1 MTTEITT
8 IDPNNYAAMAKAMGI
23 ANEGKGK
30 SKSSSLA
37 RLRINHSPVMGSAE
51 VNGKSVNVEVIEGG
65 TYKLEV
71 PDGPTY
77 YASSV
82 KVRPYVQRYMYK
94 RFVMGGANSSNRY
107 IKTIMHDDLN
117 VDLKDNDGGF
127 NCGKPAGY
135 IQDFK
140 ALPEKTQDLIKQI
153 KRVRVVLGTVEMT
166 NPVNEKGE
174 SIELDATPFIWEID
188 NRDAFKIVGDVFVKL
203 AKMSRLPVMHNFVA
217 NTEERKMPNGN
228 SFFIPVVS
236 LNIHD
241 VINVTPDDNN
251 MFTDFLAWV
260 DNYNS
265 YISNAWAENANAK
278 LEDGDAEVLDDLVD
292 IEVDEEAV
300 A

>member
-8 IDPNNYAAMAKAMGI
+8 IDPNNYALMAKAMGI

-37 RLRINHSPVMGSAE
+37 RLRINHSPVMGTAE
-51 VNGKSVNVEVIEGG
+51 VNGKNVNVEVIEGG
-65 TYKLEV
+65 TYKLAI

-77 YASSV
+77 YATSI
-82 KVRPYVQRYMYK
+82 KVRPFVQRYMYK
-94 RFVMGGANSSNRY
+94 RFVMGGANSPNRY

-166 NPVNEKGE
+166 NPMNEKGE
-174 SIELDATPFIWEID
+174 SVELGATPFIWEID
-188 NRDAFKIVGDVFVKL
+188 NRDAFKVVGDIFVSL

-217 NTEERKMPNGN
+217 NTAERKMPNGN
-228 SFFIPVVS
+228 SFFVPVVS

-241 VINVTPDDNN
+241 VIDVTPDDNN

-278 LEDGDAEVLDDLVD
+278 MEDGDAEVLDDLVD
-292 IEVDEEAV
+292 IEIDEEEV

>member
-37 RLRINHSPVMGSAE
+37 RLRINHSPVMGTAE

-166 NPVNEKGE
+166 NPVNDKGE
-174 SIELDATPFIWEID
+174 SVELDVTPFIWEID
-188 NRDAFKIVGDVFVKL
+188 NRDAFKLVGEVFVKL
-203 AKMSRLPVMHNFVA
+203 AKMNRLPVMHNFVA

-241 VINVTPDDNN
+241 VVNVTPEDNN
-251 MFTDFLAWV
+251 MFTDFLAWI

-265 YISNAWAENANAK
+265 YISNSWAENANAK

-292 IEVDEEAV
+292 IEVDEV

>member
-23 ANEGKGK
+23 ANECKGK

-37 RLRINHSPVMGSAE
+37 RLRINHSPVMGTAE

>member
-37 RLRINHSPVMGSAE
+37 RLRINHSPVMGAAE
-51 VNGKSVNVEVIEGG
+51 VNGKSVNVEVIQGG

-241 VINVTPDDNN
+241 VVNVTPDDNS

>member
-30 SKSSSLA
+30 RKSSSLA
-37 RLRINHSPVMGSAE
+37 RLRINHSPVMGTAE

-82 KVRPYVQRYMYK
+82 KVRPNVQRYMYK

>member
-37 RLRINHSPVMGSAE
+37 RLRINHSPVMGAAE

-77 YASSV
+77 YASSI

>member
-8 IDPNNYAAMAKAMGI
+8 IDPNNYAVMAKAMGI

-37 RLRINHSPVMGSAE
+37 RLRINHAPVMGTAE
-51 VNGKSVNVEVIEGG
+51 VNGKNVNVEVIEGG
-65 TYKLEV
+65 TYKLEI

-77 YASSV
+77 YATSI
-82 KVRPYVQRYMYK
+82 KVRPFVQRYMYK
-94 RFVMGGANSSNRY
+94 RFVMGAANSPNRY

-166 NPVNEKGE
+166 NPMNEKGE
-174 SIELDATPFIWEID
+174 SVELGATPFIWEID
-188 NRDAFKIVGDVFVKL
+188 NRDAFKVVGDIFVSL

-217 NTEERKMPNGN
+217 NTAERKMPNGN
-228 SFFIPVVS
+228 SFFVPVVS

-241 VINVTPDDNN
+241 VIDVTPDDNN

-278 LEDGDAEVLDDLVD
+278 MEDGDAEVLDDLVD
-292 IEVDEEAV
+292 IEIDEEEV

>member
-37 RLRINHSPVMGSAE
+37 RLRINHSPVMGTAE
-51 VNGKSVNVEVIEGG
+51 VNGKSVNVEVIQGG

-174 SIELDATPFIWEID
+174 AIELDATPFIWEID

-241 VINVTPDDNN
+241 VVNVTPDDNN

>member
-37 RLRINHSPVMGSAE
+37 RLRINHSPVMGTAE

-265 YISNAWAENANAK
+265 YISNAGAEHANAK
-278 LEDGDAEVLDDLVD
+278 LEDGDAEVLDDFVD

>member
-8 IDPNNYAAMAKAMGI
+8 IDPNNYAVMAKAMGI

-37 RLRINHSPVMGSAE
+37 RLRINHSPVMGTAE
-51 VNGKSVNVEVIEGG
+51 VNGKNVNVEVIEGG
-65 TYKLEV
+65 TYKLEI

-77 YASSV
+77 YATSI
-82 KVRPYVQRYMYK
+82 KVRPFVQRYMYK
-94 RFVMGGANSSNRY
+94 RFVMGAANSPNRY

-166 NPVNEKGE
+166 NPMNEKGE
-174 SIELDATPFIWEID
+174 SVELGATPFIWEID
-188 NRDAFKIVGDVFVKL
+188 NRDAFKVVGDIFVSL

-217 NTEERKMPNGN
+217 NTAERKMPNGN
-228 SFFIPVVS
+228 SFFVPVVS

-241 VINVTPDDNN
+241 VIDVTPDDNN

-278 LEDGDAEVLDDLVD
+278 MEDGDAEVLDDLVD
-292 IEVDEEAV
+292 IEIDEEEV

>member
-23 ANEGKGK
+23 ANEGRGKG
-30 SKSSSLA
+30 KSSSLA
-37 RLRINHSPVMGSAE
+37 RLRINHSPVMGTAE
-51 VNGKSVNVEVIEGG
+51 VNGKSVNVEVIQGG

-174 SIELDATPFIWEID
+174 AIELDATPFIWEID

-241 VINVTPDDNN
+241 VVNVTPDDNN